1 MGLPKDR
8 TRAFATR
15 LKTFVLVPFQLFMA
29 SLPFRAVA
37 TIAIRDSAQIRR
49 IKLEWHEEQLV
60 PYWPV
65 DFQIGGITPWNTS
78 RTESS
83 MR

>member
-8 TRAFATR
+8 TRPCN
-15 LKTFVLVPFQLFMA
+15 KIKDVCISPFQLFMA

-49 IKLEWHEEQLV
+49 IKLERHEEQWV

-65 DFQIGGITPWNTS
+65 DFHIGGIISWNTS
-78 RTESS
+78 RTEFS